1 MIQSIYINAY
11 IIYIMRLP
19 LSKICS
25 FINHMCSTYRID
37 ESHGLKHALD
47 VYKYCRILVDHQ
59 IISHPQLLEQQNII
73 YTAALLHD
81 TCDKK
86 YMHEDLGITYI
97 KCFLED
103 TKCYQTHEN
112 DIILQIIQTM
122 SYSKVQAQG
131 YPELGNYQQAYH
143 IVREADL
150 LAAYDFDRCLVF
162 TMHHYKV
169 DYKTAFAIAKELYD
183 KRMAK
188 HVDHGLITSEK
199 GLSLASSL
207 LDENIKQI
215 AYIEALL
222 KHDDS

>member
-1 MIQSIYINAY
+1 
-11 IIYIMRLP
+11 MRLP
-19 LSKICS
+19 LSRICS
-25 FINHMCSTYRID
+25 FINHMCSTYHID

-47 VYKYCRILVDHQ
+47 VYKFCRILVKDQ
-59 IISHPQLLEQQNII
+59 SSSQPQLLKQQNII

-97 KCFLED
+97 RCFLED
-103 TKCYQTHEN
+103 TKCYQTYEN

-131 YPELGNYQQAYH
+131 YPELGTYQQAYH

-169 DYKTAFAIAKELYD
+169 DYKNAFIMAKNLYE

-188 HVDHGLITSEK
+188 HVEHGLISSEK

-207 LDENIKQI
+207 LDENKQQI
-215 AYIEALL
+215 ACIEELL
-222 KHDDS
+222 KYDVSSSQT